1 MATGDMFLKIE
12 GARMG
17 PIKGEAQD
25 AQHKDEIDI
34 HSWTWGMQ
42 GNASATATAGGRS
55 GGASQVSASELVVNK
70 SFDRA
75 STALLVALRSNEQIK
90 RAVLTARKAGG
101 AKAVEFLVI
110 TMENAR
116 IRSVE
121 YSGTGAGDDPVREQ
135 VAISFQKIA
144 IEYRGQEGSGAGNA
158 VSRFETD
165 LTPTN

>member
-1 MATGDMFLKIE
+1 MASGDMFLKIE

-25 AQHKDEIDI
+25 ALHKDEIDI
-34 HSWTWGMQ
+34 LSWSWGMQ

-55 GGASQVSASELVVNK
+55 GGASQVSVSELVVSK
-70 SFDRA
+70 GFDRA

-90 RAVLTARKAGG
+90 RAVLTMRKAGG
-101 AKAVEFLVI
+101 PKAVEFLVI

-116 IRSVE
+116 IRSVQL
-121 YSGTGAGDDPVREQ
+121 SGAGTGDDPVHEQ
-135 VAISFQKIA
+135 VSISFQKIA
-144 IEYRGQEGSGAGNA
+144 VEYRGQEGSGGGNA

-165 LTPTN
+165 VTPQ

>member
-1 MATGDMFLKIE
+1 MASGDMFLKIE

-25 AQHKDEIDI
+25 ALHEGEIDV
-34 HSWTWGMQ
+34 HSWSWGMQ

-55 GGASQVSASELVVNK
+55 SGASQVSVSELHVSK

-75 STALLVALRSNEQIK
+75 STGLLIALRSNEQIK

-101 AKAVEFLVI
+101 PTAVEYLVM
-110 TMENAR
+110 TLENAR

-121 YSGTGAGDDPVREQ
+121 LSGSGGGDDPVREQ
-135 VAISFQKIA
+135 VAISFQKITV
-144 IEYRGQEGSGAGNA
+144 EYRGQESTGLGNA
-158 VSRFETD
+158 VSRFETE
-165 LTPTN
+165 LTPQ

>member
-1 MATGDMFLKIE
+1 MAGDMFLKIE

-25 AQHKDEIDI
+25 ALHKDEIDI
-34 HSWTWGMQ
+34 DSWSWGMQ

-55 GGASQVSASELVVNK
+55 NGASQVSVSELVVSK
-70 SFDRA
+70 GFDRA
-75 STALLVALRSNEQIK
+75 STALLVALRANEQIK

-101 AKAVEFLVI
+101 AKTVEFLVI
-110 TMENAR
+110 TLENAR

-121 YSGTGAGDDPVREQ
+121 LSGTGGGDDPVREQ

-144 IEYRGQEGSGAGNA
+144 IEYRGQDASGSGAA

-165 LTPTN
+165 ITPQ

>member
-1 MATGDMFLKIE
+1 MASGDMFLKIE

-25 AQHKDEIDI
+25 LQHQGEIDI
-34 HSWTWGMQ
+34 HSWSWGMQ
-42 GNASATATAGGRS
+42 GNASATATAGGRT
-55 GGASQVSASELVVNK
+55 GGASQVSVSELIVSK

-75 STALLVALRSNEQIK
+75 STGLLVALRSNEPIK

-101 AKAVEFLVI
+101 ASAVEFLNI
-110 TMENAR
+110 TLENAR

-121 YSGTGAGDDPVREQ
+121 LSGSGGGDDPIQEQ

-144 IEYRGQEGSGAGNA
+144 IEYRGQESTGIGNA
-158 VSRFETD
+158 VSRFETE
-165 LTPTN
+165 LTPQ